1 MPFPLKT
8 SCFSVSLSSSPKNPR
23 ANIIKRRVS
32 RASDG
37 IPASRGG
44 VSNASRALFLVC
56 RINFNQTLL
65 SKRSARP
72 EKKSNKKQ
80 RYPPSPREQRMHRR
94 MESRLN
100 ALFDEKQPL
109 FFLVVCPERKCT
121 ITSRPKRCCCSNKT
135 LRKTLR
141 SKRR

>member
-44 VSNASRALFLVC
+44 VSNASRALFFVC
-56 RINFNQTLL
+56 RINFNQKLL
-65 SKRSARP
+65 CEALDSK
-72 EKKSNKKQ
+72 KKKQ
-80 RYPPSPREQRMHRR
+80 QKAEISSFASRAANAETNGI
-94 MESRLN
+94 ESECILTKNR
-100 ALFDEKQPL
+100 
-109 FFLVVCPERKCT
+109 FFCLVVCPEQRKCT
-121 ITSRPKRCCCSNKT
+121 ITSRPKRCCCSNET